1 MATMFYLGEVN
12 LFISNQSSVMC
23 FISCSHSSSK
33 YRPGAITVY
42 ALNVNKY
49 YPVTIKVNEEFS
61 LMRVCVC
68 LLGRRQE
75 PINVSFSLH
84 DTITFQLTI

>member
-1 MATMFYLGEVN
+1 
-12 LFISNQSSVMC
+12 MC

-33 YRPGAITVY
+33 YGPGAITVY

-61 LMRVCVC
+61 LSYMDLYR
-68 LLGRRQE
+68 
-75 PINVSFSLH
+75 
-84 DTITFQLTI
+84 LTPGDKDGVLSK